1 MVEEEELEPGRNTF
15 EVGETEEISSAP
27 VDSNDPGIEVPDTED
42 ILGEEFMQE
51 VLNVEFKDGE
61 DVEKSS
67 SNDLS
72 QVRIKNGYL
81 FLKSYLC
88 SPPLLK
94 KKLFFSLVC

>member
-51 VLNVEFKDGE
+51 VLKAEFKDGE

-72 QVRIKNGYL
+72 QVRIKTGIY
-81 FLKSYLC
+81 FLKVIYAL
-88 SPPLLK
+88 PLFSK
-94 KKLFFSLVC
+94 KTFFSLVC